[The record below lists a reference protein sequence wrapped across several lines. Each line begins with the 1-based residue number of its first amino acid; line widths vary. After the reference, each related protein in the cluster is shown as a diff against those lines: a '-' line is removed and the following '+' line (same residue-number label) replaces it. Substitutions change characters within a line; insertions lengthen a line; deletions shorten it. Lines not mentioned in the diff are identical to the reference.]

1 MIPLKKKQAKIHPET
16 GRKGTRPSHLY
27 DSATEARLLRQL
39 LQRLGVGIVVLS
51 ELSLHHL
58 RSRRENSTQRLR
70 QDGKVSFKSRNLKK
84 MMLDSFK
91 VKPLLVLFFYLLND

>member
-1 MIPLKKKQAKIHPET
+1 MIPQKKKKQEKIHPQN
-16 GRKGTRPSHLY
+16 GRNGTRPSHLY

-58 RSRRENSTQRLR
+58 HSRRENSAQPLR
-70 QDGKVSFKSRNLKK
+70 QGDEVSFKSRNLKK
-84 MMLDSFK
+84 MSTIPSK
-91 VKPLLVLFFYLLND
+91 

>member
-1 MIPLKKKQAKIHPET
+1 MIPLKKTKKQAKIHPQT
-16 GRKGTRPSHLY
+16 GRNGTRPSHLY

-58 RSRRENSTQRLR
+58 HSQRENSRTTASGRRGEFQE
-70 QDGKVSFKSRNLKK
+70 QKS
-84 MMLDSFK
+84 
-91 VKPLLVLFFYLLND
+91 